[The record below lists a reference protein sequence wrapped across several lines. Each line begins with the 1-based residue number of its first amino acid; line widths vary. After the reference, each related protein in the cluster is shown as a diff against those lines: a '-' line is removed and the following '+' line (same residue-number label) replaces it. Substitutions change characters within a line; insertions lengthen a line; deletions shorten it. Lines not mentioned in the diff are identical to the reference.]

1 MIRFTPRRARWLG
14 SVVLLAAIGP
24 VGTSGAQSGGDF
36 DIIKSTESSGGG
48 VAAGGAFSVT
58 GAIGQADAGVASGGA
73 FEVYGGLF
81 APLGDSP
88 DRIFS
93 NGFE

>member
-1 MIRFTPRRARWLG
+1 MSKFIPGRMRWLG
-14 SVVLLAAIGP
+14 TVMLFAAIGWM
-24 VGTSGAQSGGDF
+24 GTGGAQSGGDF

-48 VAAGGAFSVT
+48 VTQGGAFSVT
-58 GAIGQADAGVASGGA
+58 GAVGQADVGIASGGA

-81 APLGDSP
+81 APLGESP

>member
-1 MIRFTPRRARWLG
+1 MIKFTPKRARWLG
-14 SVVLLAAIGP
+14 SVVLLAAVGT

-36 DIIKSTESSGGG
+36 EIIKSTESSGGG
-48 VAAGGAFSVT
+48 VVAGGVFSVT
-58 GAIGQADAGVASGGA
+58 GAVGQADAGIASGGV